1 MLMHWQTRFLLLLLP
16 LLALTC
22 LSAAQDPLPGK
33 GKDGE
38 GKDKEQDKALY
49 DSAPEPTFRSAVSE
63 VRVTFFATDE
73 SNHALQTLTTSDF
86 AIVDNEKVVRNFR
99 SLTRSDQASLDV
111 VVLVDLSESVASNS
125 RVAMSSVLQLVARE
139 QSIADGN
146 IAVLSFGGTPGQS
159 SKPASETLRP
169 AFLCSSGCRGSDS
182 VAKLQAAKGGGL
194 TPLFDALIFAA
205 DFISKHGPA
214 SRCGD
219 VRGDVGGDVRGDVGG
234 DLRSEVRSDVR
245 PVFILFSD
253 GNDTISLHSA
263 SEALQAVLEAGALIY
278 SADVGTPDRP
288 TSGSV
293 FLQKIS
299 AATGGRYFSP
309 RFTLNDGAAPLWNAV
324 LEDLHASYVVT
335 YDLPSHQ
342 AGFHAL
348 RLLPT
353 QNLNLSFHSRT
364 GYNYDASDQ

>member
-1 MLMHWQTRFLLLLLP
+1 MLIRWQTRSLLLP

-22 LSAAQDPLPGK
+22 LAAAQDP
-33 GKDGE
+33 D
-38 GKDKEQDKALY
+38 KDKDKDRSNKDRQQ
-49 DSAPEPTFRSAVSE
+49 DSAPFDSAREPTFRRAVSE

-219 VRGDVGGDVRGDVGG
+219 LRG

-335 YDLPSHQ
+335 YDLPSHR

-364 GYNYDASDQ
+364 GYNYDASEQ

>member
-1 MLMHWQTRFLLLLLP
+1 MLIRWQTRFLLLP

-22 LSAAQDPLPGK
+22 LAAAQDP
-33 GKDGE
+33 D
-38 GKDKEQDKALY
+38 KDKDKDKDRSNKDKQQ
-49 DSAPEPTFRSAVSE
+49 DSAPFDSAHEPTFRSAVSE

-219 VRGDVGGDVRGDVGG
+219 LRG

-288 TSGSV
+288 TSGRV

-364 GYNYDASDQ
+364 GYNYDASEQ